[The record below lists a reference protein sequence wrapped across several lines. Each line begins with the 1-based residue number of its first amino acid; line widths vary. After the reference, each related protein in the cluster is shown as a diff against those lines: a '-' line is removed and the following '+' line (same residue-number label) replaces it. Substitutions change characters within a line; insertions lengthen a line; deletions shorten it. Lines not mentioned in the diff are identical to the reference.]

1 MTLSES
7 SLLANHRVGM
17 DMGMGRGIHMV
28 VIIVADMGKMV
39 GMVVVIVVMGTPT
52 MVNNDDET
60 MP

>member
-7 SLLANHRVGM
+7 SLLAN
-17 DMGMGRGIHMV
+17 HMV